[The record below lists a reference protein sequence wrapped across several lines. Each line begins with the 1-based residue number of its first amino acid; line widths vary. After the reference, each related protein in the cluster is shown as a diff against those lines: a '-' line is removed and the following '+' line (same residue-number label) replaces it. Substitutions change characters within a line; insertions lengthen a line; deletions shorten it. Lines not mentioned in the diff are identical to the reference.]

1 MATRTDAALPSGP
14 HLMDA
19 AASLQAGRTD
29 TILLAMLLLCGT
41 VAAILFVLV
50 VVFAVRY
57 RRGSNVDRTP
67 PRALRGLEI
76 WWTLTPLAIFFGIYG
91 WAAHDYV
98 TLADPPPDAL
108 PVSVVAKQ
116 WMWKLQQRNGRRE
129 INELHV
135 PQGEPVVL
143 TMTSQDAI
151 HSFFVP
157 AFRIKQDVLPGR
169 YTRLWFTATQLGE
182 FPLLCSEYC
191 GSQHSEMTGRI
202 VVMTPADYGRW
213 LASGAA
219 QPSMAQYGFALFRQL
234 GCSGCHDARSTIHA
248 PLLDGVYGRTVH
260 LQDGRTVVA
269 DANYL
274 RDSIV
279 VPAKDVVA
287 GFAPVMP
294 SFAGQVS
301 EEDLQALIA
310 YLQSTSQRDSPGA
323 ATWTT
328 A

>member
-1 MATRTDAALPSGP
+1 MAADTGATLSSGF
-14 HLMDA
+14 HLLGA
-19 AASLQAGRTD
+19 AASTQASRTD
-29 TILLAMLLLCGT
+29 TIFLAMVLLCGA
-41 VAAILFVLV
+41 VACVLLV
-50 VVFAVRY
+50 LIVFFAVRY
-57 RRGSNVDRTP
+57 RRGRQVDRTP
-67 PRALRGLEI
+67 PRELRGIEI
-76 WWTLTPLAIFFGIYG
+76 AWTVAPLLIFFGVFA
-91 WAAHDYV
+91 WAARDFV
-98 TLADPPPDAL
+98 ALADPPAGAL

-143 TMTSQDAI
+143 TMTSEDVI

-182 FPLLCSEYC
+182 FPLFCSEYC
-191 GSQHSEMTGRI
+191 GSEHSQMTGRV

-213 LASGAA
+213 LASGPA
-219 QPSMAQYGFALFRQL
+219 QPGMTQYGFALFRQL

-248 PLLDGVYGRTVH
+248 PLLDGVSGRTVH
-260 LQDGRTVVA
+260 LQDGRSVAA

-274 RDSIV
+274 RDSIL

-287 GFAPVMP
+287 GFEPVMP
-294 SFAGQVS
+294 SYAGQVS
-301 EEDLQALIA
+301 EDDLQALIV
-310 YLQSTSQRDSPGA
+310 YLQSTGGRDAP
-323 ATWTT
+323 
-328 A
+328 